1 MPRTPDDVKK
11 LAKESGAKIVDLRF
25 IDLPGMWQHF
35 SIPVEDLDEDLFTEG
50 IGFDG
55 SSIRGFQQIH
65 ESDMLLIAD
74 AETAVM
80 DPVLSIP
87 TMNIICNVFDPL
99 TRKPYSRDPRY
110 VAQKA
115 EAYLKSTGLADISYW
130 GPEAEFYMFDSV
142 RYDQNAQ
149 SGYYYIDSREGVWNT
164 GRDENPNLGYKLRH
178 KEGYFPVPPSD
189 QLQDIRSEILL
200 ALKDVGV
207 KVEVHHH
214 EVGTAG
220 QAEIDMRFG
229 PLVKMADNL
238 ITYKYIIRMI
248 CKKHGMTAT
257 FMPKPLFGDNGSGM
271 HVHQSL
277 WKGDTNIF
285 YDPKGYALLS
295 QTAKYYIGGLLKHA
309 PALLAI
315 CAPTTNSY
323 RRLVPGYEAP
333 VNLCYSQRNRSAAVR
348 IPVYSTS
355 PKGKRIEFR
364 CPDPA
369 TNPYLCFAAL
379 LMAGLDGIKHK
390 IEPGE
395 PMDKDLYELEPEEAK
410 KIKSTPG
417 SLGEVLNALE
427 KDHAFLLEGGVFT
440 PDLIETWISYKRTR
454 ELAPVNLRP
463 VPYEFFLYY
472 DL

>member
-11 LAKESGAKIVDLRF
+11 LAKDSGAKIVDLRF

-35 SIPVEDLDEDLFTEG
+35 SIPVEDLDDDLFSEG

-74 AETAVM
+74 AETAQM

-87 TMNIICNVFDPL
+87 TLNIICNVFDPL
-99 TRKPYSRDPRY
+99 SRKPYSRDPRH

-115 EAYLKSTGLADISYW
+115 EAYLKSSGVADMSYW
-130 GPEAEFYMFDSV
+130 GPEAEFYMFNDV
-142 RYDQNAQ
+142 RYDQTAH
-149 SGYYYIDSREGVWNT
+149 SGYYYVDSNEGVWNT
-164 GRDENPNLGYKLRH
+164 GREEGPNLGYKLRH

-200 ALKDVGV
+200 ALKEVGV

-229 PLVKMADNL
+229 PMVKMADNL
-238 ITYKYIIRMI
+238 LWYKYIIRMI

-277 WKGDTNIF
+277 WKGDTNVF
-285 YDPKGYALLS
+285 YDPKGYSLLS
-295 QTAKYYIGGLLKHA
+295 QTAKHYIGGLLKHA

-355 PKGKRIEFR
+355 PKAKRLEFR
-364 CPDPA
+364 CPDA
-369 TNPYLCFAAL
+369 STNPYLCFAAL

-390 IEPGE
+390 IDPGE
-395 PMDKDLYELEPEEAK
+395 PVDKDLYELEPEEAAK
-410 KIKSTPG
+410 VKSTPG
-417 SLGEVLNALE
+417 SLGEVLDALE

-440 PDLIETWISYKRTR
+440 KDLIETWITYKRER